1 MAKITFGGMW
11 VDIESLE
18 GKDKSYWIACLIFSI
33 IAGMCF
39 GVILGF
45 TSESW
50 LFEADVD
57 RTNEVSDIYKENSW
71 LLYLAIA
78 AVISTFIAGYTYIKV
93 LVNQDDLFKKYNEMS
108 MIGGACGFV
117 FIGVPI
123 AVLSPFIGYSPN
135 FFDFFLTFAVGSII
149 NGYMFSKKYLN

>member
-50 LFEADVD
+50 LFEADVE

-93 LVNQDDLFKKYNEMS
+93 LVNQDDLFKKYISINCQ
-108 MIGGACGFV
+108 A
-117 FIGVPI
+117 
-123 AVLSPFIGYSPN
+123 Y
-135 FFDFFLTFAVGSII
+135 LTF
-149 NGYMFSKKYLN
+149 YFLQLY